1 MIKKEQVVNLLK
13 SMLNDENEQYIT
25 QFVDKIS
32 NVDEKQWKK
41 YNYIIT
47 YIIVVFF

>member
-1 MIKKEQVVNLLK
+1 MNEREKIMIKKEQVVNLLK

-32 NVDEKQWKK
+32 NVDEKQ
-41 YNYIIT
+41 
-47 YIIVVFF
+47 